1 MKLYCY
7 IEEDNINGQLID
19 GPRALPESFAN
30 VSNFHCLDDAS
41 LKSYGWLPCEKVSEN
56 KEVHVSSSFEVL
68 DDKVIQ
74 NVVTRDKSD
83 AEKKQDED
91 NRISQQ
97 WASVRSR
104 RDALLADSD
113 KAVVI
118 DKWLLM
124 EDETKILHTNY
135 RKKLRDLPQDFE
147 SPFDVV
153 FPELFPTAP
162 SDLSAP
168 VEVLSNGST
177 VADTNF

>member
-7 IEEDNINGQLID
+7 IEEDNVNGQLID

-41 LKSYGWLPCEKVSEN
+41 LKSYGWLPYEKVSEN
-56 KEVHVSSSFEVL
+56 KAVRVSSSFEVL
-68 DDKVIQ
+68 DDKVIE
-74 NVVTRDKSD
+74 NIVTRDKSD

-91 NRISQQ
+91 NNISQQ

-104 RDALLADSD
+104 RDVLLAESD

-124 EDETKILHTNY
+124 DDETKILHTNY
-135 RKKLRDLPQDFE
+135 RKKLRDIPQDFK
-147 SPFDVV
+147 SPSDVV
-153 FPELFPTAP
+153 FPELFP
-162 SDLSAP
+162 SAP
-168 VEVLSNGST
+168 VEILSNGST